1 MPGVRYRVTCLPSAC
16 ISMVSLLRFSSKY
29 KFPMPG
35 GETVEQDRW
44 ENKFRDHEK
53 RISGLERSD
62 ILQREQIKTLVEKM
76 DSLISWIKWFLGIVS
91 TGSTVLFVWLLQEAI
106 SK

>member
-1 MPGVRYRVTCLPSAC
+1 M
-16 ISMVSLLRFSSKY
+16 
-29 KFPMPG
+29 
-35 GETVEQDRW
+35 EQDRW

-76 DSLISWIKWFLGIVS
+76 DSLISWIKWFLGIVG